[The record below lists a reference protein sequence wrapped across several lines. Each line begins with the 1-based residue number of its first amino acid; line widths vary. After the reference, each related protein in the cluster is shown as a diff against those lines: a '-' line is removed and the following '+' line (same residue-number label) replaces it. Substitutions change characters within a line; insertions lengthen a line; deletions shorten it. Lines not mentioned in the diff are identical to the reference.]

1 MQDNYSSILASLI
14 GKSTACGYSQPMRK
28 LLLLLGMIPVL
39 FLLNVKNSPKEQD
52 FARPMDALSVGI
64 SAKSIDL
71 EVSAWDGKVWT
82 GWETLTLASEDNPLA
97 TESNLV
103 MFPHSVNKVRFR
115 GSTLGYVVHP
125 IQVSSEPVHYTLA
138 SRTTMGTPRILS
150 RQDWGADDSLL
161 FSNASSDSS
170 SSSVP
175 STIDTNR
182 TDETPKR
189 VLNCNQMVK
198 DYPEDFR
205 TAKTVYK
212 DDNGKAYIWP
222 RKYSPEIKLISVN
235 HTAMK
240 VEGDTRSPV
249 ERLRAIYQYHAKT
262 LGWGDIGYHYLIDEN
277 GQIYEGKSGGDYV
290 VGGHAYC
297 ANVDTIGV
305 SLMGNF
311 EIEKPTQV
319 QIHSLQWLLSD
330 LTKKYNIDPTKS
342 VTYQGKVLPPIVGH
356 KDLNDTLCPGYY
368 VRESLDQIRN
378 NVISGNLSADI
389 NLPPPPPDSPLN
401 TEGVSHSEKYV
412 SQVDARRQKRLSRLS
427 SSAPASL
434 LPLGLSVWGSNTIS
448 GRPGSQVLF
457 RVRYHAGDALVQNGT
472 TIGSIVRSD
481 PSINLWLR
489 ADDGTETVF
498 TDNVSLPRPV
508 APSDTILLTVKVQ
521 FPLQAG
527 IYTVKLGGATYTLN
541 AQGRRWMG
549 R

>member
-1 MQDNYSSILASLI
+1 
-14 GKSTACGYSQPMRK
+14 MRK
-28 LLLLLGMIPVL
+28 YLLLSGAFSVII
-39 FLLNVKNSPKEQD
+39 FAIGGNTAKEQA
-52 FARPMDALSVGI
+52 FSPPIDALSIGV

-71 EVSAWDGKVWT
+71 EVSAWDGKTWT
-82 GWETLTLASEDNPLA
+82 GWEALTLASEDNPLA

-103 MFPHSVNKVRFR
+103 MFPHSVNKLRFR
-115 GSTLGYVVHP
+115 GSTLSYVVHP

-138 SRTTMGTPRILS
+138 SRTLMGPPHILS
-150 RQDWGADDSLL
+150 RQDWGADDSLI

-175 STIDTNR
+175 NTIDTNR

-189 VLNCNQMVK
+189 VLNCNQTVK

-205 TAKTVYK
+205 TARTVYK
-212 DDNGKAYIWP
+212 DGNGKAYIWP

-330 LTKKYNIDPTKS
+330 LTEKYNIDPTKS

-368 VRESLDQIRN
+368 VRESLDQIRS
-378 NVISGNLSADI
+378 NVISGDLNADI
-389 NLPPPPPDSPLN
+389 NLPPPPPSSTTN
-401 TEGVSHSEKYV
+401 SEGISHPEKYV
-412 SQVDARRQKRLSRLS
+412 EHIGERRAKRLANLQQS
-427 SSAPASL
+427 SL
-434 LPLGLSVWGSNTIS
+434 LRPGLSLWGSDTIS
-448 GRPGSQVLF
+448 GPPGSQTLLSI
-457 RVRYHAGDALVQNGT
+457 RYRADSKLTQASTN
-472 TIGSIVRSD
+472 IGSITRSD
-481 PSINLWLR
+481 PSISLWVR
-489 ADDGTETVF
+489 KDDGTELPVE
-498 TDNVSLPRPV
+498 DALLLPRPV
-508 APSDTILLTVKVQ
+508 APNDTILLTMKIQ
-521 FPLQAG
+521 LPLNAG
-527 IYTVKLGGATYTLN
+527 TYTL
-541 AQGRRWMG
+541 AVGSVTYTLEASGRRV
-549 R
+549 RHLPN